1 MTEQMTEPQVKEIET
16 QHKNLALLVYLLQ
29 ALGFV
34 TGGLTCIAGLV
45 VNYLKMSAMRDT
57 WLESHFRWQLNTF
70 WYGLLWSLLG
80 WRWGRTHSHIRVG
93 NDQVRYAVP
102 CLLKVNLSVPEAPRL
117 FLPLVSE
124 TAFE

>member
-1 MTEQMTEPQVKEIET
+1 MTEQMTEPKAKDIET

-34 TGGLTCIAGLV
+34 TSGLTCIAGLV

-70 WYGLLWSLLG
+70 WYGLLWSLLAMFFWLLLLG
-80 WRWGRTHSHIRVG
+80 WLAGGIVTVWIIYRIVKGALYL
-93 NDQVRYAVP
+93 NDDKP
-102 CLLKVNLSVPEAPRL
+102 II
-117 FLPLVSE
+117 F
-124 TAFE
+124 

>member
-1 MTEQMTEPQVKEIET
+1 MTEQMTEPQIKDTET

-45 VNYLKMSAMRDT
+45 VYYLKMSAVRDT

-70 WYGLLWSLLG
+70 WYGLLWSLLAMFFWLVLLG
-80 WRWGRTHSHIRVG
+80 WLAGGIVTIWIIYRIVKGALYLHDDKPII
-93 NDQVRYAVP
+93 
-102 CLLKVNLSVPEAPRL
+102 
-117 FLPLVSE
+117 F
-124 TAFE
+124 